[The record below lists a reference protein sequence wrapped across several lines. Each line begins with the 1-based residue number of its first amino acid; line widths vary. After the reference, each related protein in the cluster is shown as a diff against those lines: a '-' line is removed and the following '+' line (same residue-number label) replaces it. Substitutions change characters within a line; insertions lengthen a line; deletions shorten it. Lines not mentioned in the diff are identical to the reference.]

1 MGQATTDRAG
11 EKTGEPRRVGDY
23 RLVEPLGSGGM
34 GEVYFAVSATA
45 DPVAVKLI
53 KPSLVSGAGIRERFA
68 AEVENL
74 KLIYGS
80 RVARLEDADPY
91 GDPAW
96 LAVEYVPGLTLK
108 QYVEVRGVLSVRI
121 AAMVGA
127 MLADGL
133 AKVHQGG
140 LLHRDLKPQNVIL
153 GPSGPVLI
161 DFGLAV
167 LAQRDSDLTQTGVP
181 VGTPAYMAPEQAEST
196 KDFTSAVDIYGLG
209 ATLAFAL
216 TGHMLYSTTN
226 WYPLLKR
233 IADPADLPDLTGVP
247 AELAHLIGAM
257 LAFDPSARPALGTVR
272 TGLLAVATGG
282 GESAAEMRSKVAEIT
297 YDATRKIEIPAD
309 LEDPSQDA
317 EQAGDDERRE
327 NSTGDESFDP
337 STPGAERTPASTP
350 RTDLT
355 WLVEKLRAQYRRRSS
370 L

>member
-1 MGQATTDRAG
+1 MGQMATEG
-11 EKTGEPRRVGDY
+11 TGLPDTELSRVGDY
-23 RLVEPLGSGGM
+23 RLVERLGSGGM
-34 GEVYFAVSATA
+34 GDVYFAVSSTA

-53 KPSLVSGAGIRERFA
+53 KPSLVSGAGVRERFA

-80 RVARLEDADPY
+80 RVARFEDADPY

-96 LAVEYVPGLTLK
+96 LAVEYVPGLTLR
-108 QYVEVRGVLSVRI
+108 QYVDVRGVLPVRI

-167 LAQRDSDLTQTGVP
+167 LAERESQLTQTGVP
-181 VGTPAYMAPEQAEST
+181 VGTPAYMAPEQAEGS
-196 KDFTSAVDIYGLG
+196 KDLTSAVDIYGLG

-216 TGHMLYSTTN
+216 TAHTLYSTTN

-233 IADPADLPDLTGVP
+233 IADPQDLPDLTGMP
-247 AELAHLIGAM
+247 AELAPLIGAM
-257 LAFDPSARPALGTVR
+257 LAFDPGARPALSTVR
-272 TGLLAVATGG
+272 TRLLAVATGD
-282 GESAAEMRSKVAEIT
+282 GESAAEMRVRVAAVT
-297 YDATRKIEIPAD
+297 YDATRKIEVPAD
-309 LEDPSQDA
+309 LDDPNRDPEQTSDA
-317 EQAGDDERRE
+317 DQREEPAPSVPSDVGREKPAGV
-327 NSTGDESFDP
+327 
-337 STPGAERTPASTP
+337 P
-350 RTDLT
+350 RADLT
-355 WLVEKLRAQYRRRSS
+355 WLVDKLRAQYRRRSS

>member
-1 MGQATTDRAG
+1 MASEQVVLPSAESGRI
-11 EKTGEPRRVGDY
+11 GDY
-23 RLVEPLGSGGM
+23 RLVERLGSGGM
-34 GEVYFAVSATA
+34 GEVYFAVSSTA
-45 DPVAVKLI
+45 DPVAIKVI
-53 KPSLVSGAGIRERFA
+53 KPNLVSSADIRERFA

-80 RVARLEDADPY
+80 RVARFEDADPY

-108 QYVEVRGVLSVRI
+108 QYVEVRGVLPVRI

-167 LAQRDSDLTQTGVP
+167 LAERDSQLTQTGVP
-181 VGTPAYMAPEQAEST
+181 VGTPAYMAPEQAEGS
-196 KDFTSAVDIYGLG
+196 KDLTSAVDIYGLG
-209 ATLAFAL
+209 ATLAFSL
-216 TGHMLYSTTN
+216 TGHTLYSTTN

-233 IADPADLPDLTGVP
+233 ISDPQDLPDLTGVP
-247 AELAHLIGAM
+247 TELAPLIGAM
-257 LAFDPSARPALGTVR
+257 LAFDPGARPALTTVR
-272 TGLLAVATGG
+272 TRLLAVATGDG
-282 GESAAEMRSKVAEIT
+282 GSAAEMRGRVASIT
-297 YDATRKIEIPAD
+297 YDATRKIEVPAVLD
-309 LEDPSQDA
+309 DPSQDP
-317 EQAGDDERRE
+317 EQAGDEDQ
-327 NSTGDESFDP
+327 GDDATPNIPSEESQ
-337 STPGAERTPASTP
+337 AKPAGVAHA
-350 RTDLT
+350 DLT
-355 WLVEKLRAQYRRRSS
+355 WLVDKLRSQYRRRSS